1 MRKKSGTGKAPAEQ
15 AHQGHPPCDP
25 QAVFGR
31 REGSRAIRQL
41 RACLKI
47 GLGGDSGI
55 AANMIHTW
63 DVDTQAAKP

>member
-1 MRKKSGTGKAPAEQ
+1 MAE
-15 AHQGHPPCDP
+15 HEP
-25 QAVFGR
+25 GR
-31 REGSRAIRQL
+31 L